1 MGLNL
6 LHEQEHPG
14 LVLLLVQHEPVD
26 GVFVGLALGQRVPVE
41 HLPNHG
47 QRGARRVRG
56 AREPE
61 AHQVPRVRVDV
72 VRRHEQQARVV
83 GVLQHRG
90 ARRLL
95 VPRELGRGELLLE
108 GHARS
113 GSHRVES
120 VGYSFGGAFACFLGG
135 KRRSTVALLRIT
147 LDIRTAVYFDCR
159 VAADYF

>member
-1 MGLNL
+1 MDL

-41 HLPNHG
+41 HLSNHG

-72 VRRHEQQARVV
+72 VRRHEQQARFV

-95 VPRELGRGELLLE
+95 VPRERGRGELLLE

-113 GSHRVES
+113 RKGRAA
-120 VGYSFGGAFACFLGG
+120 GYSLP
-135 KRRSTVALLRIT
+135 STIVLVRAVVAS
-147 LDIRTAVYFDCR
+147 DMVSPG
-159 VAADYF
+159 